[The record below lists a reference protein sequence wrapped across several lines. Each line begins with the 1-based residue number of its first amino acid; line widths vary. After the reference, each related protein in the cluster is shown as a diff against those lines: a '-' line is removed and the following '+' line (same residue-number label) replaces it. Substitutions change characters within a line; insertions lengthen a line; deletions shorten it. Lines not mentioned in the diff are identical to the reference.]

1 MAAGEPPA
9 RPLPAQDPAA
19 GSAVPGSVPAFPPAA
34 EDASAAPGAAD
45 APTAAR
51 LPRAG
56 RRAARGPAAPLAAGE
71 AGAVS
76 AAVRL
81 PGTVPRTSAD
91 RVAAAGIPTTAP
103 ASKVPPSR
111 QMPGRKIRPK
121 HPPSRSIPA
130 APRRTLPGA
139 AGDPSRPGEVLCG
152 LEPATPKAMC
162 RPPARPT
169 RLRLVRRG
177 QAVPSGPVRPIPAR
191 QERLRK
197 APRRSTPTVLSP
209 ARQERERTPSPPD
222 PPIPQA
228 AAR

>member
-1 MAAGEPPA
+1 LGTGPL
-9 RPLPAQDPAA
+9 LPAPALAVVAASDSVPGSLPAA
-19 GSAVPGSVPAFPPAA
+19 G
-34 EDASAAPGAAD
+34 DASAAPVAAD
-45 APTAAR
+45 VPAAAR
-51 LPRAG
+51 LLGAERK
-56 RRAARGPAAPLAAGE
+56 AARGPAAPLAAGE

-91 RVAAAGIPTTAP
+91 RVAAAGIPTTAA

-111 QMPGRKIRPK
+111 PAPGRKIRPR

-139 AGDPSRPGEVLCG
+139 AGGPSRPGEALCG
-152 LEPATPKAMC
+152 LEPATPTAMC

-177 QAVPSGPVRPIPAR
+177 QAVPSGSVRPIPAR
-191 QERLRK
+191 QERHRK
-197 APRRSTPTVLSP
+197 APRRNSQTLHSP
-209 ARQERERTPSPPD
+209 ARQEQVRVSPPA
-222 PPIPQA
+222 PPTAPAIPQA